1 MAERSTSFVSL
12 LAAVVVAV
20 AGLIPVIWLLTSPAE
35 DTVIPEEVAVV
46 DTTATSPEVTTVVV
60 EPIPELTVDEL
71 DPAIVR
77 VLQANGYA
85 EQLGQSGL
93 EDELPD
99 AVTRLLIERGAVLTV
114 VEGEPGSPGDAAEEG
129 N

>member
-1 MAERSTSFVSL
+1 MAKESTSLVSL

-20 AGLIPVIWLLTSPAE
+20 AGLVPVIWMLTSPAE
-35 DTVIPEEVAVV
+35 ESVVEEVVV
-46 DTTATSPEVTTVVV
+46 SESTTTFADVTTVVI
-60 EPIPELTVDEL
+60 EPVPELDVDEL

-85 EQLGQSGL
+85 ELAGQPTL
-93 EDELPD
+93 DEELPD

-114 VEGEPGSPGDAAEEG
+114 VEEDPEEG
-129 N
+129 

>member
-1 MAERSTSFVSL
+1 MAPEG
-12 LAAVVVAV
+12 VAV
-20 AGLIPVIWLLTSPAE
+20 AE
-35 DTVIPEEVAVV
+35 
-46 DTTATSPEVTTVVV
+46 TTATSPEVTTVVV

-85 EQLGQSGL
+85 EQLGQAGL
-93 EDELPD
+93 EGELPD

-114 VEGEPGSPGDAAEEG
+114 VEGDPGSLGDAAAEG

>member
-35 DTVIPEEVAVV
+35 DSVISEGVAVV
-46 DTTATSPEVTTVVV
+46 DSTATPTEVTTVVV
-60 EPIPELTVDEL
+60 EPIPQLDVDEL

-85 EQLGQSGL
+85 EQLGQTGL
-93 EDELPD
+93 DGELPD

-114 VEGEPGSPGDAAEEG
+114 VEGDPGSQEDVGEEG

>member
-1 MAERSTSFVSL
+1 
-12 LAAVVVAV
+12 VVAV

-35 DTVIPEEVAVV
+35 DSVAPEGVAVAE
-46 DTTATSPEVTTVVV
+46 TTATSPEVTTVVV

-85 EQLGQSGL
+85 EQLGQAGL
-93 EDELPD
+93 EGVLPD

-114 VEGEPGSPGDAAEEG
+114 VEGDPGSLGDAAEEG